1 MSQDK
6 ILFVDDEIN
15 VLNAIRRAIIEES
28 YTPFFAESASK
39 ALEIMEKNDI
49 SVIVTDMRMPVMDG
63 LALLKVVKEKYPK
76 TVRVVLSGYTQ
87 LSQMLATINQGEIF
101 KFITK
106 PWTTEEDFLPVIKQA
121 IEYYN
126 LQLERDHLRES
137 LAQRNLAYQNI
148 FRVMEQ
154 KQAQE
159 KEELHNLHKINGWIF
174 SHWRKN
180 IRSVVDDSM
189 EHVTELDEFID
200 VVEEIYLTYLSQLPT
215 VVDVRTSSN
224 LVNDIIKNCDKRLTI
239 TNSSDS
245 EFKTQGNHK
254 YLLMMFKIL
263 VHYVPENYEKI
274 NCELFH
280 NNPSAGTLEL
290 IFNIGLRFNQFSLS
304 DKNKLKISCA
314 LLNKMGKFYN
324 LSVTP
329 EYAGDELSNIRMIWE
344 VSAA

>member
-15 VLNAIRRAIIEES
+15 VLNAIRRAIIDES
-28 YTPFFAESASK
+28 YTPFFAESASE
-39 ALEIMEKNDI
+39 ALAIMEKNDI

-126 LQLERDHLRES
+126 LQLERDNLRES
-137 LAQRNLAYQNI
+137 LVQRNLAYQNI
-148 FRVMEQ
+148 FRAMEQ

-180 IRSVVDDSM
+180 IRSVIDDAA

-200 VVEEIYLTYLSQLPT
+200 VVEEVYLTYLSQLPT
-215 VVDVRTSSN
+215 VIDVRTSSN

-239 TNSSDS
+239 ANSSDA
-245 EFKTQGNHK
+245 EFKTQGDHK

-263 VHYVPENYEKI
+263 VHYVPENYETI
-274 NCELFH
+274 HCELFH
-280 NNPSAGTLEL
+280 NNLSAGTFQL
-290 IFNIGLRFNQFSLS
+290 IFNIGLRFNQFSVS
-304 DKNKLKISCA
+304 DKNKLKIACA

-324 LSVTP
+324 LSVAP